1 MGSDALDGAHGAR
14 AEAGAIAIG
23 DAEIH
28 RNAEQCDIE
37 TSKVIGICR
46 IGPGESLSLC
56 QAERPGESRALYAVA
71 DERGG
76 RELVL
81 RIYARMVKDI
91 AAMLVTVPDARF
103 DDPEMTAFI
112 GLSAVT
118 GPVKAVLDGQMPA
131 RREPLVENELIELL
145 SAYLQTDKLRR

>member
-1 MGSDALDGAHGAR
+1 MR
-14 AEAGAIAIG
+14 AF
-23 DAEIH
+23 
-28 RNAEQCDIE
+28 
-37 TSKVIGICR
+37 
-46 IGPGESLSLC
+46 LSVKLND
-56 QAERPGESRALYAVA
+56 PGESRALYAVA

-81 RIYARMVKDI
+81 RIYARMVRDI
-91 AAMLVTVPDARF
+91 AAMLVTAPDARF
-103 DDPEMTAFI
+103 DDPEMTVFI

-145 SAYLQTDKLRR
+145 SAYLQTYKLPR